1 MPTWWRTSST
11 LPGRAGRTRLRSARL
26 PQSSAAVTVPV
37 EVVKP
42 RRRQWP
48 GVPLA
53 HELADVVFAEAR
65 HLRRPGVA
73 QVRVVGPDHDP
84 GLPAAL
90 AAEVA

>member
-1 MPTWWRTSST
+1 M
-11 LPGRAGRTRLRSARL
+11 LPGRAGPHPLALCWT
-26 PQSSAAVTVPV
+26 PPV
-37 EVVKP
+37 V
-42 RRRQWP
+42 RRRHRARI
-48 GVPLA
+48 GGEAEEEAAAGMPLT
-53 HELADVVFAEAR
+53 HELANVVFAEAR